1 MASLDTSVGRER
13 DRVDATR
20 VDATRSGV
28 PVQTGPSPERGPG
41 VDAGEPLP
49 RRRLVFAIVSL
60 GLFMAA
66 VDGTIVATALHP
78 IGQSL
83 HSTINWTAWTVTI
96 YQLGQIMAMPLAGKI
111 SDQFG
116 RKRVY
121 VLSAVVF
128 TTSSLACGLS
138 TSIYMLVA
146 FRLIQAMG
154 GGAFMPSASGIVA
167 DHFGRDRDKALAMF
181 TSIFPIGGI
190 VGPVFGGLIAQDW
203 SWRGIFFV
211 NVPIGMALVILAI
224 KYLPRGIRRPAASL
238 DIKGVALLALTI
250 LFGMLGVTTLGT
262 AGLKPWDPR
271 CIVPFVAACV
281 MGAVFLRHSRRSPAP
296 FIALRLLVG
305 KSFLVMN
312 IVNVVFGTAILG
324 FSALVPLYAQ
334 NRYHVPLASAG
345 TLLTARAIGTV
356 CLAGLAAMLLRRTGC
371 RLPMV
376 VGFSAIAF
384 GLVMLAIE
392 APAGVPPYLWLAAW
406 SLLTGLGMG
415 VSLPATNNATLQLAP
430 DEVAQ
435 IAGLRGM
442 FRQSGGILS
451 LSITTALLAR
461 SSNAGVTQAYA
472 FGAEAVLM
480 LLMVGLVFLVPDH
493 KGRW

>member
-1 MASLDTSVGRER
+1 M
-13 DRVDATR
+13 
-20 VDATRSGV
+20 
-28 PVQTGPSPERGPG
+28 
-41 VDAGEPLP
+41 
-49 RRRLVFAIVSL
+49 
-60 GLFMAA
+60 
-66 VDGTIVATALHP
+66 
-78 IGQSL
+78 
-83 HSTINWTAWTVTI
+83 
-96 YQLGQIMAMPLAGKI
+96 AGKI

-146 FRLIQAMG
+146 FRLVQAMG

-211 NVPIGMALVILAI
+211 NVPIGAALIILAV
-224 KYLPRGIRRPAASL
+224 KYLPKGVRRPAASL
-238 DIKGVALLALTI
+238 DVRGVILLALSPSCSACWPSPPSGPPGCVRGI
-250 LFGMLGVTTLGT
+250 PAAPSRLS
-262 AGLKPWDPR
+262 
-271 CIVPFVAACV
+271 AACGL
-281 MGAVFLRHSRRSPAP
+281 GAVFLRHSRRIPAP
-296 FIALRLLVG
+296 FIPLRLLLG
-305 KSFLVMN
+305 RSFLVMN
-312 IVNVVFGTAILG
+312 IVNVLFGTAVLG

-334 NRYHVPLASAG
+334 NRYHLPLASAG

-356 CLAGLAAMLLRRTGC
+356 CVAGLAAMMLRRTGC

-392 APAGVPPYLWLAAW
+392 APGVPPYLWLAGW

-415 VSLPATNNATLQLAP
+415 VSMPATNNATLQLAP
-430 DEVAQ
+430 DQVAQ
-435 IAGLRGM
+435 IAGSARHVPAV
-442 FRQSGGILS
+442 GGHPERLHHH
-451 LSITTALLAR
+451 R
-461 SSNAGVTQAYA
+461 PAGPQQ
-472 FGAEAVLM
+472 
-480 LLMVGLVFLVPDH
+480 
-493 KGRW
+493 

>member
-1 MASLDTSVGRER
+1 MASIETGIGRQRGDETQPSL
-13 DRVDATR
+13 A
-20 VDATRSGV
+20 AQLAPSAEPG
-28 PVQTGPSPERGPG
+28 PV
-41 VDAGEPLP
+41 VDAGEPHP

-66 VDGTIVATALHP
+66 VDSSIVATALHP

-116 RKRVY
+116 RKQIY
-121 VLSAVVF
+121 VLAAVVF
-128 TTSSLACGLS
+128 TASSLACGLS

-146 FRLIQAMG
+146 FRLVQAIG

-190 VGPVFGGLIAQDW
+190 MGPVFGGVIAQDW

-211 NVPIGMALVILAI
+211 NVPIGTALIILAI
-224 KYLPRGIRRPAASL
+224 KYLPKGVRRPAASL
-238 DIKGVALLALTI
+238 DVKGVVLLGLTL
-250 LFGMLGVTTLGT
+250 LFGMLAVATLGT
-262 AGLKPWDPR
+262 AGVKPWDPR
-271 CIVPFVAACV
+271 CVVPFLAACAT
-281 MGAVFLRHSRRSPAP
+281 GAAFLRHSKRSPAP
-296 FIALRLLVG
+296 FIAVRLLLG
-305 KSFLVMN
+305 KSFLAMN
-312 IVNVVFGTAILG
+312 IVNIVYGTVVLG
-324 FSALVPLYAQ
+324 FAALVPLYAQ
-334 NRYHVPLASAG
+334 NRYHLPLASAG

-356 CLAGLAAMLLRRTGC
+356 CLAGLAAMMLRRTGC
-371 RLPMV
+371 RLPMI
-376 VGFSAIAF
+376 VGFTAIAF
-384 GLVMLAIE
+384 GLVMLAVQ
-392 APAGVPPYLWLAAW
+392 APTGVPPYLWLAGW

-415 VSLPATNNATLQLAP
+415 VSTPATNNATLQLAP
-430 DEVAQ
+430 DDVAQ

-451 LSITTALLAR
+451 VSITTALLAR
-461 SSNAGVTQAYA
+461 SSNPGITQAYM
-472 FGAEAVLM
+472 FVVEAALI
-480 LLMVGLVFLVPDH
+480 LLMIGLVFVVPDH

>member
-1 MASLDTSVGRER
+1 MSSLDTGVGPERPGPPPARLPVRAGRRAER
-13 DRVDATR
+13 DAV
-20 VDATRSGV
+20 
-28 PVQTGPSPERGPG
+28 
-41 VDAGEPLP
+41 VDAGEPHP

-66 VDGTIVATALHP
+66 VDSTIVATALHP

-116 RKRVY
+116 RKKVY

-128 TTSSLACGLS
+128 TASSLACGLS

-146 FRLIQAMG
+146 FRLVQAMG

-211 NVPIGMALVILAI
+211 NVPIGTALIILAI
-224 KYLPRGIRRPAASL
+224 KYLPRGVRRPAATL
-238 DIKGVALLALTI
+238 DVKGVILLALAI
-250 LFGMLGVTTLGT
+250 LFGMLAVTTLGT
-262 AGLKPWDPR
+262 AGVRPWDPR
-271 CIVPFVAACV
+271 CAVPFVAAGV
-281 MGAVFLRHSRRSPAP
+281 LGAVFLRHSRRSPAP
-296 FIALRLLVG
+296 FIPVRLLLG

-312 IVNVVFGTAILG
+312 IVNILFGTAVLG

-334 NRYHVPLASAG
+334 NRYHLPLAGAG

-356 CLAGLAAMLLRRTGC
+356 CVAGLAAMMLRRTGC

-376 VGFSAIAF
+376 VGFGAIAF
-384 GLVMLAIE
+384 GLVMLALE
-392 APAGVPPYLWLAAW
+392 TPAGVPPYLWLAGW

-415 VSLPATNNATLQLAP
+415 VSMPATNNATLQLAP
-430 DEVAQ
+430 DQVAQ

-442 FRQSGGILS
+442 FRQSGGIVS
-451 LSITTALLAR
+451 VSITTALLAR
-461 SSNAGVTQAYA
+461 SSNPGMTQAYT
-472 FGAEAVLM
+472 FLAEAALM
-480 LLMVGLVFLVPDH
+480 LLMIGLVFLVPDH

>member
-1 MASLDTSVGRER
+1 MSSLETGIGRQR
-13 DRVDATR
+13 SDGTR
-20 VDATRSGV
+20 VRSPGR
-28 PVQTGPSPERGPG
+28 TGPSGQPVGG
-41 VDAGEPLP
+41 VDPGEPLP

-66 VDGTIVATALHP
+66 VDSTIVATALHP

-83 HSTINWTAWTVTI
+83 RSTINWTAWTVTI

-116 RKRVY
+116 RKKVY
-121 VLSAVVF
+121 VLSAVIF

-146 FRLIQAMG
+146 FRLIQAIG

-211 NVPIGMALVILAI
+211 NVPIGIALVILAI
-224 KYLPRGIRRPAASL
+224 KYLPRGTRRPAASL
-238 DIKGVALLALTI
+238 DVRGVLLLALTI
-250 LFGMLGVTTLGT
+250 LLGMLAVTTLGT
-262 AGLKPWDPR
+262 AGVNPWDPR
-271 CIVPFVAACV
+271 CAVPFVAACV
-281 MGAVFLRHSRRSPAP
+281 LGALFLRHSRRSPAP
-296 FIALRLLVG
+296 FIAVRLLLG
-305 KSFLVMN
+305 RSFLVMN
-312 IVNVVFGTAILG
+312 IVNIFFGTAILG

-334 NRYHVPLASAG
+334 NRYDLPLASAG
-345 TLLTARAIGTV
+345 TLLTARAVGTI
-356 CLAGLAAMLLRRTGC
+356 CLAGLAAMMLRRTGC

-376 VGFSAIAF
+376 VGFSAIAL
-384 GLVMLAIE
+384 GLVMLAVE
-392 APAGVPPYLWLAAW
+392 APPGLPPYVWLAAW

-415 VSLPATNNATLQLAP
+415 VSTPATNNATLQLAP
-430 DEVAQ
+430 DQVAQ

-442 FRQSGGILS
+442 FRQSGGIIS
-451 LSITTALLAR
+451 VSITTALLAR
-461 SSNAGVTQAYA
+461 STNPGLTQAYT
-472 FGAEAVLM
+472 FLAEAALM
-480 LLMVGLVFLVPDH
+480 LLMTGLVFLVPDH

>member
-1 MASLDTSVGRER
+1 MSSLETGIGRER
-13 DRVDATR
+13 GDDPRPKLPVQMAPS
-20 VDATRSGV
+20 AEPV
-28 PVQTGPSPERGPG
+28 PV
-41 VDAGEPLP
+41 VDAGEPHP
-49 RRRLVFAIVSL
+49 QRRLVFAIVSL

-66 VDGTIVATALHP
+66 VDTSIVATALHP

-116 RKRVY
+116 RKKVY
-121 VLSAVVF
+121 VSAAVVF
-128 TTSSLACGLS
+128 TVSSLACGLS

-146 FRLIQAMG
+146 FRLVQAMG
-154 GGAFMPSASGIVA
+154 GGAFIPSASGIVA

-190 VGPVFGGLIAQDW
+190 MGPVFGGLIAQDW

-211 NVPIGMALVILAI
+211 NVPVGTALVLLAV
-224 KYLPRGIRRPAASL
+224 KYLPSGVRRPAARL
-238 DIKGVALLALTI
+238 DVKGVALLALTI
-250 LFGMLGVTTLGT
+250 LFGMLAVTTLGT
-262 AGLKPWDPR
+262 AGVNPWDPR
-271 CIVPFVAACV
+271 CLVPFVASCAS
-281 MGAVFLRHSRRSPAP
+281 GAAFLRHARRSPAP
-296 FIALRLLVG
+296 FIDIRLLLG
-305 KSFLVMN
+305 KSFLAMN
-312 IVNVVFGTAILG
+312 IVNVVFGSVVLG
-324 FSALVPLYAQ
+324 FAALVPLYAQ

-376 VGFSAIAF
+376 IGFTAIAF
-384 GLVMLAIE
+384 SLVMLAIE
-392 APAGVPPYLWLAAW
+392 APTGVPPYLWLAGW

-415 VSLPATNNATLQLAP
+415 VSTPATNNATLQLAP
-430 DEVAQ
+430 DHIAQ

-451 LSITTALLAR
+451 VSITTALLAR
-461 SSNAGVTQAYA
+461 SSNPGITQAYL
-472 FGAEAVLM
+472 FLAEAALM
-480 LLMVGLVFLVPDH
+480 LLMVGLVFVVPDH